1 MSLNKRIG
9 FMGSGQMA
17 EALAR
22 GLIDRGVVPASQICC
37 SDPAPARKE
46 LFRGLGCTPYDTNFE
61 VAKNC
66 DVVFVSVKPQYVH
79 SVLSEARPVL
89 KEDSL
94 VISIAAGITVA
105 QLLEAAG
112 PNARVCRV
120 MPNTPCLVG
129 ETAAAM
135 CLGGKATSEDAEIV
149 VALFSAVGKIYQL
162 DEKLLSAVTGLSGSG
177 PAYIYMLIE
186 ALADGGVR
194 AGLPRDVAQGLAA
207 QTVYGSAKMVLETG
221 RHPGALKDMVTSPGG
236 TTIAGVHELE
246 KSGFRAACINAVV
259 AAAQRANELS
269 KPQ

>member
-9 FMGSGQMA
+9 FMGAGQMA

-22 GLIDRGVVPASQICC
+22 GLIDKGVVHASQVCC
-37 SDPAPARKE
+37 SDPAAARKE
-46 LFRGLGCTPYDTNFE
+46 LFRSLGATPYDTNLE
-61 VAKNC
+61 VAQHS
-66 DVVFVSVKPQYVH
+66 DVLFVSVKPQYVQQ
-79 SVLSEARPVL
+79 VLTDARSGMKDDTL
-89 KEDSL
+89 I
-94 VISIAAGITVA
+94 ISIAAGITVS

-112 PNARVCRV
+112 ANARVCRV

-135 CLGGKATSEDAEIV
+135 CLGGKATTDDAEVV

-162 DEKLLSAVTGLSGSG
+162 EEKLLSAVTGLSGSG
-177 PAYIYMLIE
+177 PAYVYLMIE

-194 AGLPRDVAQGLAA
+194 AGLPRDVAMGLAA
-207 QTVYGSAKMVLETG
+207 QTVLGSAKMVIETG

-246 KSGFRAACINAVV
+246 KGGLRAACMNAVV
-259 AAAQRANELS
+259 AATQRANELS
-269 KPQ
+269 KS